1 MRRARRQDAHGEK
14 ALKVW
19 DGASKVLS
27 HAAALSAVMNDSPLD
42 DKVKMEVVKILW
54 REIVAIVEQTE
65 KV

>member
-1 MRRARRQDAHGEK
+1 
-14 ALKVW
+14 
-19 DGASKVLS
+19 
-27 HAAALSAVMNDSPLD
+27 MNDSPLD